1 MDIGR
6 LLDFMNVA
14 EKLKCNVRH
23 SWTSSGRRES
33 VAEHTYRLCVFA
45 WLVKDEFPDCDMD
58 KVMRMCLFHDIGEA
72 VKGDIPCFEKT
83 DKHRKEEEDGIKE
96 AASVLPECKRQELL
110 DILKELAE
118 NQTKEAKIVHA
129 LDKMEALI
137 QHNEAPIESWLP
149 LEYELQLTYGNEQ
162 AKAFSYLKK
171 LRDKVRE
178 DSLVKIE
185 HEGKQTHRDGFYVS
199 RKRNQINVEE
209 AVRLLRQSD
218 WAKDR
223 PKEMIQKAIEHSQC
237 YGVFDSA
244 DKMVGFARIMTDYT
258 TTFYLMDV
266 IVDEAY
272 RHQGLGTLLMNA
284 IMEDVGELYGILHT
298 DDAQKFYE
306 KYGFVVNDQQME
318 QVMEKPR

>member
-96 AASVLPECKRQELL
+96 AASVLPECERQELL

-185 HEGKQTHRDGFYVS
+185 HEGKQTHGDGFYVS
-199 RKRNQINVEE
+199 KKRNQISVEE

>member
-96 AASVLPECKRQELL
+96 AASVLPECERQELL

-185 HEGKQTHRDGFYVS
+185 HEGKQTHGDGFYVS
-199 RKRNQINVEE
+199 RKRNQISVEE